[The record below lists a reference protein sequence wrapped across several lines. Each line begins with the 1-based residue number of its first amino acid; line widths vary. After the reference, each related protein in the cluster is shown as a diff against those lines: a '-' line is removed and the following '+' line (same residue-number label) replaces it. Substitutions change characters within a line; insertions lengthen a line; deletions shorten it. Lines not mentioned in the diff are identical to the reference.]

1 MKLIE
6 QGKAVYDKP
15 IRRDKNK
22 GLKNTKGLFRDNSL
36 LTLGSIGLGLMILN
50 RVLSRSKLEL
60 PRYKPQPHSWS
71 INDLTVSWLGHA
83 SVLINFYGKI
93 ILIDPVLEPRLGIT
107 LPGNFNLGPK
117 RYVAPAL
124 TVNELGPVDLLLMTH
139 GHVDHFDY
147 PTLGKLQSVFTTAV
161 TAKNTDFLWE
171 GLVYQDVKELQWGEV
186 VNIDGVMIKAIK
198 GKHRAARLPWLTDM
212 TANSYLISY
221 EGVNIFYAGD
231 TAYTP
236 IIREQLQ
243 GIPVDIAIVGIAN
256 YLPRSFEKDHC
267 TPEQAW
273 QLAKEIGANWVIP
286 MHWGTFKLSEEPMNE
301 PLPRF
306 LHAAGP
312 ERGRI
317 LILEIGQTR

>member
-1 MKLIE
+1 MNYIK

-15 IRRDKNK
+15 ASREKNRVI
-22 GLKNTKGLFRDNSL
+22 KNTKGLFRDNSL

-60 PRYKPQPHSWS
+60 PKYKPQPK
-71 INDLTVSWLGHA
+71 NLTVSWLGHA
-83 SVLINFYGKI
+83 SILINFYGKI

-107 LPGNFNLGPK
+107 LPRNFNLGTK
-117 RYVAPAL
+117 RDVVPAL
-124 TVNELGPVDLLLMTH
+124 TVNELGPVDLLLVSH

-147 PTLGKLQSVFTTAV
+147 PTLRKLQSVSTTVV

-198 GKHRAARLPWLTDM
+198 GKHRAARLPWLTGM

-221 EGVNIFYAGD
+221 GGLNVFYAGD
-231 TAYTP
+231 TGYTP

-243 GIPVDIAIVGIAN
+243 GIPVDIAIVSIAN
-256 YLPRSFEKDHC
+256 YLPKSFEKDHC

-273 QLAKEIGANWVIP
+273 QMAKEIGAKWVIP

-306 LHAAGP
+306 LTAARP

-317 LILEIGQTR
+317 PIREIGQTW